1 MKRIFIA
8 LASLGSSAISAFAD
22 PASIATDS
30 PHYYEGLTYNFI
42 STAPREGTFYY
53 NDFNRY
59 QLSYQSSSQQGY
71 STSFFGHSDGSGGKK
86 DFSGAA
92 VIGQER
98 GVNGTFSG
106 SAFNNTSLWKENTDL
121 VRSNNPND
129 PTYGKSSLD
138 TSDESLLIRVSGE
151 GLPANTNNHTV
162 VTTQNAIYF
171 SHVNPDV
178 YARFAISTAGYE
190 NITLNFDLAAGTNG
204 SAHYR
209 FMASGDGGVTWGYT
223 HDFNDVEGGV
233 WDTLEFDFAANPEFS
248 NSTSFVFQMISISK
262 DGEWQNLG
270 GATSTGDG
278 WGVGNLS
285 LYFDRITLSG
295 DAIAIPEPSTA
306 AALLGLVV
314 GVAAYRRRRRAS

>member
-1 MKRIFIA
+1 MTAKLGIFLFA
-8 LASLGSSAISAFAD
+8 TLAVVATTRA
-22 PASIATDS
+22 ASIATDS
-30 PHYYEGLTYNFI
+30 PHYYERLTYNFI

-59 QLSYQSSSQQGY
+59 QLTYLDSSNQGY
-71 STSFFGHSDGSGGKK
+71 STAFFGHNDGSGGRK

-92 VIGQER
+92 VIGQGR

-106 SAFNNTSLWKENTDL
+106 GAFNNTSLWQGNTDL

-129 PTYGKSSLD
+129 PSYGKAGFD
-138 TSDESLLIRVSGE
+138 TNDESLLIRVSGE
-151 GLPANTNNHTV
+151 GLPANTTNHTV
-162 VTTQNAIYF
+162 VTTQNAIHF
-171 SHVNPDV
+171 SHSVNPAV

-204 SAHYR
+204 SANYR
-209 FMASGDGGVTWGYT
+209 FLASGDGGATWSYT
-223 HDFNDVEGGV
+223 QDYYGVGAGEWFNM
-233 WDTLEFDFAANPEFS
+233 EFDFSANPEFADT
-248 NSTSFVFQMISISK
+248 TSFVFQMISISN
-262 DGEWQNLG
+262 DGVWESIG

-295 DAIAIPEPSTA
+295 DAIAVPEPATA
-306 AALLGLVV
+306 AALLGL
-314 GVAAYRRRRRAS
+314 AAGAAASRRRRRAG